1 MNTTKTL
8 YESVGA
14 ENLKEL
20 VDRFYDNVQNSEII
34 SPLFTGNF
42 DLIKDKQYCFLT
54 QFLGGPALYT
64 EKYGHPRMRIRHLP
78 HAIDQQ
84 AKEEW
89 LAYMRMAIDSLNL
102 SDDLAEALY
111 NCFPPVAQHMVNR

>member
-20 VDRFYDNVQNSEII
+20 VDRFYDHVQNSEII

-89 LAYMRMAIDSLNL
+89 LACMRMAIDSLNL
-102 SDDLAEALY
+102 SDGLAEALY

>member
-1 MNTTKTL
+1 MDTTKTL

-20 VDRFYDNVQNSEII
+20 VNRFYDNVQNSEII
-34 SPLFTGNF
+34 SPLFMGDF

-64 EKYGHPRMRIRHLP
+64 EKYGHPRMRMRHLP

-84 AKEEW
+84 SKIEW
-89 LAYMRMAIDSLNL
+89 LACMRVAIDSLNL

-111 NCFPPVAQHMVNR
+111 NCFPPVAQHMVNK